1 MMDTKQRMKVLVVED
16 DADIGE
22 VLRFYFEA
30 KGHQVLMARDGLEAL
45 AQWRRNGPDLML
57 LDVMLP
63 KLDGWSVLE
72 AVRAESQIPVILI
85 TALDNTDHVVK
96 GLALGADDYLRK
108 PFEVREL
115 EARIRSITR
124 RLEAGTGHHLM
135 VCGPIRIDD
144 RAKTVT
150 VDGEP
155 VPLSPKEYE
164 LLRLLAQDPGRVFT
178 NQEIIDTLW
187 GAGQGATG
195 ADVKQYIYQLR
206 NRIEAD
212 PHAPRRIQNVKG
224 FGYKLVVQS
233 PSPGAC
239 PTDTTP

>member
-1 MMDTKQRMKVLVVED
+1 MMDTKQQMKVLVVED

-45 AQWRRNGPDLML
+45 ARWREQEPDLML

-85 TALDNTDHVVK
+85 TALDDTDHVVK

-115 EARIRSITR
+115 EARIQSIAR
-124 RLEAGTGHHLM
+124 RLEAGAGHPLT

-155 VPLSPKEYE
+155 VALSPKEYE
-164 LLRLLAQDPGRVFT
+164 LLRMLAQDPGRVFT

-187 GAGQGATG
+187 GSGQGATG
-195 ADVKQYIYQLR
+195 ADVKQCIYQLR
-206 NRIEAD
+206 HRIEPD
-212 PHAPRRIQNVKG
+212 PHTPRRIQNVKG
-224 FGYKLVVQS
+224 FGYKLAVQPLS
-233 PSPGAC
+233 PDRGSRAS
-239 PTDTTP
+239 